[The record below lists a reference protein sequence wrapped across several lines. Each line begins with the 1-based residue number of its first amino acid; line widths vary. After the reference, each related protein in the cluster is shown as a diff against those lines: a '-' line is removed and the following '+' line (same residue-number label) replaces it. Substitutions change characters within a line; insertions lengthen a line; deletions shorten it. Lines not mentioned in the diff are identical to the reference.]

1 MSPHNMDLTDARLQ
15 SLNHDFIL
23 AGLLTSVVVLLPK
36 HGYFSPYLIA
46 RKRWEF

>member
-23 AGLLTSVVVLLPK
+23 AELWTSVVVLLPK
-36 HGYFSPYLIA
+36 HDISHPT
-46 RKRWEF
+46 